1 MLNPE
6 LKEGDQIVL
15 VSMAGESGM
24 TPGLRGIVEKITV
37 DPFEEDGLII
47 SVDWENGRNL
57 SLVSTEDLW
66 MLYSD
71 YKKKSMNLK
80 GGLSEQA
87 DDELEKQYGKSIG
100 RSSPFNATAQGTS
113 AAMKQALA
121 TYHELGLVDTWP
133 QPLGESGVYKLPGVD
148 KTEKLKKTKP
158 ETQQRFIQWYD
169 DVIINYD
176 SAGTRGKTFEGL
188 IAGIFGGNVE
198 GNENQGNADK
208 TDVKIITGPSE
219 GENISVKFNKSFNPE
234 GSQAVGGITKAVQK
248 YVKSEDATLIKSLI
262 RDLPSVKSTGTGLK
276 FTSPAINQILN
287 RLSLHFDMEGVRD
300 TVEKIYTSD
309 DSFDT
314 IDWFLFAT
322 EGNLN
327 EIIIYQ
333 YKKSDIINHIMSDV
347 DNFSVNSQ
355 GRLYVKNLGGVTS
368 SKLLVQFPQY
378 TRTERRRTD
387 TTKRGRSI
395 YDLSHNSVA
404 LSIKNKSGDV
414 IGRVRRIVKDGDEID
429 YFVELLKGVKPINK
443 ENKLDF
449 INQAIIGDIRAIES
463 GRIEVGNRKDI
474 LDKLKELSNT
484 KQKQLYS
491 TKAKLSKKG
500 KEGDT
505 SRDVEIMNLFGDRGS
520 NLNPFLVQ
528 YIRKNPDRFVK
539 RVLDLYGDR
548 PEVQNYLQSLTEQTK
563 EDLTDKLL
571 DSNVNIELIND
582 LLDEL
587 TDEDITDLFL
597 RNLDRKLFKGGD
609 KEKNVKD
616 YISKYVDSLSK
627 RTDSD
632 PEDDFDVED
641 EFLYGGEEPEKSK
654 IGRKQFKSELLPL
667 QVELLKLQES
677 VKKTGKAIA
686 VVFEGRDSAGKGS
699 TIKKMVEYLDPKYY
713 NIIALGIPTKEERKD
728 WFGRYEKHIE
738 PGKINF
744 FDRSW
749 YNRGIVEPVMGYS
762 SEEEYLDFME
772 NVNAFEQSLID
783 KGIELVKF
791 WLSITPE
798 TQKKRFAL
806 RKASPLKYWKFS
818 PNDEKSIDK
827 WNKYTEYKNRVLKQ
841 TKEAKPW
848 TVVDTND
855 KRAGI
860 LNAFRHLLNVTD
872 YEGKEEENI
881 GMVYPEVVTTIKEK
895 EISESPN
902 IHWSEWKKVEDV
914 LGPENK
920 QIFDFFEKLR
930 NSGVVNMLE
939 SINFIYSGADYL
951 ESFIKHEKYGEYDP
965 SEFEELYEAA
975 EIAKHAMINL
985 TFKALEKEGKE
996 PSLDNMN
1003 RKIKQLA
1010 SQAFRSFVFQKS

>member
-6 LKEGDQIVL
+6 VKEGDQIVL

-24 TPGLRGIVEKITV
+24 PPGLRGVVEKITK

-47 SVDWENGRNL
+47 TVDWENGRSL

-66 MLYSD
+66 MSYSD
-71 YKKKSMNLK
+71 YKKKSMSLK
-80 GGLSEQA
+80 EQE
-87 DDELEKQYGKSIG
+87 DNELEKQYGKSIG

-113 AAMKQALA
+113 AAMKQALS
-121 TYHELGLVDTWP
+121 TYYEEGIIETWP

-219 GENISVKFNKSFNPE
+219 GQNISVKFNKSFSPE
-234 GSQAVGGITKAVQK
+234 GSQSIGGITKAVQK
-248 YVKSEDATLIKSLI
+248 HVKGEGTSLIKSLI
-262 RDLPSVKSTGTGLK
+262 RDLPSVRPSGNDLK
-276 FTSPAINQILN
+276 FTSPAISQILN
-287 RLSLHFDMEGVRD
+287 RLYLHFDKKGVKD
-300 TVEKIYTSD
+300 IVEKIYTSD

-333 YKKSDIINHIMSDV
+333 YKKSDIINHIMSSTE
-347 DNFSVNSQ
+347 NFSVNSQ
-355 GRLYVKNLGGVTS
+355 GRLYVKNLGGVPS

-378 TRTERRRTD
+378 TRTDRRRTD

-463 GRIEVGNRKDI
+463 GRIEVENSKDI
-474 LDKLKELSNT
+474 LEKLKELSNT

-500 KEGDT
+500 KEGDA

-548 PEVQNYLQSLTEQTK
+548 PEVQNYIQSLTEQTK
-563 EDLTDKLL
+563 EDLTNKLV
-571 DSNVNIELIND
+571 DSDIDIELLNS

-587 TDEDITDLFL
+587 SDDDITDLFL

-609 KEKNVKD
+609 KDKNVKD
-616 YISKYVDSLSK
+616 YIENYVDSLSK
-627 RTDSD
+627 RTEQD
-632 PEDDFDVED
+632 PNDDFDVED

-654 IGRKQFKSELLPL
+654 IGRKQFKKEILPL
-667 QVELLKLQES
+667 QVELLKLQEH

-699 TIKKMVEYLDPKYY
+699 TIKKMTEYLDPKYF
-713 NIIALGIPTKEERKD
+713 NVIALGIPTPEERKD
-728 WFGRYEKHIE
+728 WFGRYEKEIQ

-762 SEEEYLDFME
+762 SQEEYLDFME
-772 NVNAFEQSLID
+772 NVNQFEQSLLD

-798 TQKKRFAL
+798 TQKKRFEL

-827 WNKYTEYKNRVLKQ
+827 WDKYTEYKNKVLKQ

-860 LNAFRHLLNVTD
+860 LNAFRHLLKVVD
-872 YEGKEEENI
+872 YEGKEEENV
-881 GMVYPEVVTTIKEK
+881 GSVYPEVVTTIKEK
-895 EISESPN
+895 EMTEGAN
-902 IHWSEWKKVEDV
+902 YHWKDWEGVQSV
-914 LGPENK
+914 LGKPN
-920 QIFDFFEKLR
+920 QNIYDFFEALR
-930 NSGVVNMLE
+930 MSGVINMLE
-939 SINFIYSGADYL
+939 STNFIYSGADYL
-951 ESFIKHEKYGEYDP
+951 KSFIQHEKYGNYNEE
-965 SEFEELYEAA
+965 EFEELYDLA
-975 EIAKHAMINL
+975 EKAKHTMIGL
-985 TFKALEKEGKE
+985 AFDSLEKKE
-996 PSLDNMN
+996 IEPTLENLNSEI
-1003 RKIKQLA
+1003 RQLA
-1010 SQAFRSFVFQKS
+1010 RLALRSFIMRKSL

>member
-1 MLNPE
+1 MMNPE
-6 LKEGDQIVL
+6 LKEGDKIVL
-15 VSMAGESGM
+15 VYMKDEQGM
-24 TPGLRGIVEKITV
+24 TPGTKGVVTRVTEDPYEK
-37 DPFEEDGLII
+37 DEQLI
-47 SVDWENGRNL
+47 SVDWENGRSL
-57 SLVSTEDLW
+57 SIISSEDLW
-66 MLYSD
+66 MID
-71 YKKKSMNLK
+71 
-80 GGLSEQA
+80 SEVKEPIQEQE

-113 AAMKQALA
+113 AAMKQALS
-121 TYHELGLVDTWP
+121 TYYDEGLIDTWP
-133 QPLGESGVYKLPGVD
+133 QPLGESGVYKLPGVE

-219 GENISVKFNKSFNPE
+219 GENVSVKFNKSFNPE

-287 RLSLHFDMEGVRD
+287 RLYLHFDKEGVRD

-355 GRLYVKNLGGVTS
+355 GRLYVKNLGGVPS

-463 GRIEVGNRKDI
+463 GRIDVGNRKDI

-548 PEVQNYLQSLTEQTK
+548 PEVQNYIQSLTEQTK
-563 EDLTDKLL
+563 DDLTDKLI
-571 DSNVNIELIND
+571 DSDVNIELLNS

-609 KEKNVKD
+609 KDKNVKD
-616 YISKYVDSLSK
+616 YISKYVDSLSNRK
-627 RTDSD
+627 DSD
-632 PEDDFDVED
+632 PNDDYDVED
-641 EFLYGGEEPEKSK
+641 EFLYGGVEPEKSQ
-654 IGRKQFKSELLPL
+654 IGRKQFKKELLPL
-667 QVELLKLQES
+667 QVELLKLQED

-699 TIKKMVEYLDPKYY
+699 TIKKMTEYLDPKYY
-713 NIIALGIPTKEERKD
+713 NVIALGVPTEEDRKD

-772 NVNAFEQSLID
+772 NVNDFEQSLID
-783 KGIELVKF
+783 RGIELVKF

-798 TQKKRFAL
+798 TQKKRFEL

-827 WNKYTEYKNRVLKQ
+827 WDDYTEYKNRVMKQ
-841 TKEAKPW
+841 TREAKPW

-860 LNAFRHLLNVTD
+860 LNAFRHLLKVVD
-872 YEGKEEENI
+872 YEGKDEENV
-881 GMVYPEVVTTIKEK
+881 GSVYPEVVTTIKEK
-895 EISESPN
+895 EMTESN
-902 IHWSEWKKVEDV
+902 NYHWSDWQKVVDV
-914 LGPENK
+914 LGKENK
-920 QIFDFFEKLR
+920 YLFDFFEKLR
-930 NSGVVNMLE
+930 QSGVMNMLE
-939 SINFIYSGADYL
+939 STNFVYSGSDYL
-951 ESFIKHEKYGEYDP
+951 RRYIEYNEYDQYDE
-965 SEFEELYEAA
+965 SKYEDLYEAA
-975 EIAKHAMINL
+975 DLAKDAMIRI
-985 TFKALEKEGKE
+985 AIDVLEKKGEE
-996 PSLDNMN
+996 PTLDNLNKMM
-1003 RKIKQLA
+1003 RGLA
-1010 SQAFRSFVFQKS
+1010 RQAMQSFIMQKSA

>member
-1 MLNPE
+1 MLNSK

-15 VSMAGESGM
+15 VHMNGEAGMS
-24 TPGLRGIVEKITV
+24 PGLRGIVEKITR
-37 DPFEEDGLII
+37 DPFEEDELLIT
-47 SVDWENGRNL
+47 VDWENGRNL
-57 SLVSTEDLW
+57 ALVSSEDLW

-80 GGLSEQA
+80 GDETIQEQKLPNNANPCDSLGEGSEFCKKLSNVLKSGRGGKGAKLFKKKSYDTFIKLRDEGFGKGMEVQTLEPGNPLFDA
-87 DDELEKQYGKSIG
+87 RIDELKQFFGLLAKY
-100 RSSPFNATAQGTS
+100 NACS
-113 AAMKQALA
+113 KMRNDIKN
-121 TYHELGLVDTWP
+121 D
-133 QPLGESGVYKLPGVD
+133 
-148 KTEKLKKTKP
+148 
-158 ETQQRFIQWYD
+158 
-169 DVIINYD
+169 IINV
-176 SAGTRGKTFEGL
+176 KKKQL
-188 IAGIFGGNVE
+188 KMI
-198 GNENQGNADK
+198 
-208 TDVKIITGPSE
+208 TDE
-219 GENISVKFNKSFNPE
+219 GEYS
-234 GSQAVGGITKAVQK
+234 
-248 YVKSEDATLIKSLI
+248 
-262 RDLPSVKSTGTGLK
+262 
-276 FTSPAINQILN
+276 ILN
-287 RLSLHFDMEGVRD
+287 RLDTHYSGQAYILTLVAKDLGFYMIDTYDNDQIIDEVELFILDRPYRIKDKINTLMDDEKGSVENTLSYSKIKGGRVELGAVNAFKKLGYTVYNFATDFGFVDHFGVDML
-300 TVEKIYTSD
+300 VEKDGEIHPVQVSSQRKFSPEIAKYN
-309 DSFDT
+309 DT
-314 IDWFLFAT
+314 DCECWMV
-322 EGNLN
+322 
-327 EIIIYQ
+327 
-333 YKKSDIINHIMSDV
+333 YKDR
-347 DNFSVNSQ
+347 NS
-355 GRLYVKNLGGVTS
+355 
-368 SKLLVQFPQY
+368 
-378 TRTERRRTD
+378 
-387 TTKRGRSI
+387 
-395 YDLSHNSVA
+395 
-404 LSIKNKSGDV
+404 NKY
-414 IGRVRRIVKDGDEID
+414 R
-429 YFVELLKGVKPINK
+429 K
-443 ENKLDF
+443 ETIF
-449 INQAIIGDIRAIES
+449 
-463 GRIEVGNRKDI
+463 
-474 LDKLKELSNT
+474 
-484 KQKQLYS
+484 
-491 TKAKLSKKG
+491 
-500 KEGDT
+500 
-505 SRDVEIMNLFGDRGS
+505 
-520 NLNPFLVQ
+520 
-528 YIRKNPDRFVK
+528 
-539 RVLDLYGDR
+539 
-548 PEVQNYLQSLTEQTK
+548 EQTK
-563 EDLTDKLL
+563 DDLVSKVEDEDI
-571 DSNVNIELIND
+571 DVSVIQDLIGQ
-582 LLDEL
+582 L

-609 KEKNVKD
+609 KEKNVRD
-616 YISKYVDSLSK
+616 YISKYIDSLSK
-627 RTDSD
+627 RSDSD
-632 PEDDFDVED
+632 PNDDFDVED

-667 QVELLKLQES
+667 QVELLKLQEH

-798 TQKKRFAL
+798 TQKKRFAM

-827 WNKYTEYKNRVLKQ
+827 WDKYTEYKNRVLKQ

-860 LNAFRHLLNVTD
+860 LNAFRHLLKVSD

-965 SEFEELYEAA
+965 SEFEDLYEAA
-975 EIAKHAMINL
+975 ENAKHAMINL
-985 TFKALEKEGKE
+985 TLKALEKEGKE